1 MDLLLTGLGP
11 ALHAIGW
18 TLLHFLWQGALVGA
32 VYAAL
37 RPWLPA
43 GEVRYAAALV
53 ALALLVLAPLLTLS
67 LLLGPAASL
76 SSAGADAA
84 GGLPTF
90 VVRAADAAGSEAW
103 ALWLVA
109 AWAAG
114 VAVLTVRALLHWR
127 SLLQLIGRGRALP
140 QWEEV
145 LARLHQRFGIAR
157 RVRLLWSEHV
167 DTPTLI
173 GWWRPVI
180 LLPAAVALGF
190 PAAQVELILAHELGH
205 VRRWDCMVN
214 LLQVVVET
222 ILFYHPVV
230 HWISR
235 DLRREREICCDALVL
250 RLSGGQARDY
260 ARTLAD
266 LEGLRVSAQR
276 PLVLAASGGV
286 LLDRVQRIAG
296 IVPNTT
302 LAPRTAGRLLPLGV
316 AGLVLLAGVVQ
327 QRHWLAAQMQ
337 DMPLLLARLL
347 AVGSLPPPRLSVADL
362 VDAPDWRRLRARM
375 ALPPGDATTPAVAA
389 DTPLPLPARSL
400 VVATPRLAAPATA
413 VLDGAIELPAPR
425 LSALSAKAAP
435 LPVLQPVKVV
445 QPVYPEA
452 ARESGLEGVVTLEF
466 EVGSAGEVVSARV
479 LSAQPERVFDAAALQ
494 ALRWWRFAPATV
506 HRGVHYQQNFLFTL
520 GHARLPDLAN
530 TEEVSAETSCRIT
543 TGSRL
548 CRRADGVED
557 AARAAGVDV
566 VSVR

>member
-18 TLLHFLWQGALVGA
+18 TLLHFLWQGALVGV

-53 ALALLVLAPLLTLS
+53 ALALLVLAPLLTLV
-67 LLLGPAASL
+67 LLLGPAANL
-76 SSAGADAA
+76 SSAGAEAA
-84 GGLPTF
+84 GGVPNF

-103 ALWLVA
+103 ALWLFA

-127 SLLQLIGRGRALP
+127 SLLHLVGRGRALP
-140 QWEEV
+140 QWEDA
-145 LARLHQRFGIAR
+145 LARLRQRFGIAR
-157 RVRLLWSEHV
+157 RIRLLWSEQV

-235 DLRREREICCDALVL
+235 ELRREREICCDALVL

-266 LEGLRVSAQR
+266 LEGLRVGAQL
-276 PLVLAASGGV
+276 PLALAASGGV

-302 LAPRTAGRLLPLGV
+302 LAPRTAGRLLHLAV
-316 AGLVLLAGVVQ
+316 AGMVLLAGVVQ
-327 QRHWLAAQMQ
+327 QRHWLAVQMQ
-337 DMPLLLARLL
+337 DMPLRLARLL

-362 VDAPDWRRLRARM
+362 VDAPDWRRLRGHM
-375 ALPPGDATTPAVAA
+375 ALPPGDAPAQAA
-389 DTPLPLPARSL
+389 ANDLPLPLPALGL
-400 VVATPRLAAPATA
+400 VVDTPRLAAPAAA
-413 VLDGAIELPAPR
+413 VPDAAIRLPAPV
-425 LSALSAKAAP
+425 LPALAAKPP

-466 EVGSAGEVVSARV
+466 EVGGAGEVVSARV

-506 HRGVHYQQNFLFTL
+506 HRGVHYRQNFLFTL
-520 GHARLPDLAN
+520 GHTRLPDIAN
-530 TEEVSAETSCRIT
+530 TEEVSAESSCRVT